1 MFTYSLSRHR
11 ECDLVRQPQEATM
24 VQIMVKQLNGV
35 YAEYATMD
43 LGSHLFTHTLS
54 TMVLMGWVEGDQ
66 FVLLAG

>member
-1 MFTYSLSRHR
+1 
-11 ECDLVRQPQEATM
+11 M